1 MRFHDEQGLGEYGQI
16 GHGVRGS
23 LNSPRLVLAGKSIAQ
38 VAAGRFGGLFV
49 EHEKAL
55 SQRDTDSRRRA
66 SFTFSMHCRYHSL
79 ALTSFGVLYSWGCG
93 ENGQLGHH
101 EDADVFFPKVIEP
114 NVGTVV
120 GQISCGEHHTAV
132 LTSTP
137 WSRVDPE
144 VAEWLHA
151 EKEEY
156 QFKRRSS

>member
-1 MRFHDEQGLGEYGQI
+1 MH
-16 GHGVRGS
+16 
-23 LNSPRLVLAGKSIAQ
+23 AGIPPCMQTPPHA
-38 VAAGRFGGLFV
+38 
-49 EHEKAL
+49 
-55 SQRDTDSRRRA
+55 
-66 SFTFSMHCRYHSL
+66 CRYHSL

-144 VAEWLHA
+144 VAGRP
-151 EKEEY
+151 
-156 QFKRRSS
+156 QRRHS